1 MTASSRFALP
11 APGGGTLQGLVD
23 LPDLPGER
31 PTVVLCHGVPGLLEW
46 GFFPPL
52 ADLLAARGFVA
63 VRAERGDLPAVLAA
77 LAPGHQDGSGI
88 APGRVDRTRIGLYG
102 HGEGAGDALLAA
114 ASSPGPRV
122 RALVTWSTT
131 WSTVLSIP
139 LAAAAARRTTPWLL
153 VHGEAD
159 ATVPVETARRL
170 AAAAAPPAELL
181 VVPDAGHTFGARHP
195 FAGPTPQLIQALNA
209 TQRWFR
215 RHV

>member
-122 RALVTWSTT
+122 RALVTWST
-131 WSTVLSIP
+131 
-139 LAAAAARRTTPWLL
+139 PWLL